1 VLKHRLLR
9 FSNAKKPDLVLG
21 FFSELGMIIRVLIM
35 MVLAGGLFWVYRI
48 SKKLTLNQ
56 LMQSEQKSGYN
67 RKLADDMPLA
77 AIQSRYSER
86 LPVLRAFAAQ
96 QQLHDRY
103 FILVDMRIPSHQA
116 RLFLMDA
123 QTNTPLIEA
132 LVSHGAGSERG
143 ADSLSF
149 SNQVGSY
156 ATSLGKYQVGESY
169 QGRFGYSYR
178 LTGLDSTNNKARER
192 AIVVHGYACI
202 PDKQRIEEPLCMSLG
217 CPAVAPA
224 VLERLRPYLDAPEK
238 PILLDIYY

>member
-1 VLKHRLLR
+1 
-9 FSNAKKPDLVLG
+9 
-21 FFSELGMIIRVLIM
+21 MIIRVLIM

-56 LMQSEQKSGYN
+56 LMQSEQRSGN
-67 RKLADDMPLA
+67 QRKVQANMHLSTIKA
-77 AIQSRYSER
+77 RYTER
-86 LPVLRAFAAQ
+86 LTALRAFAAQ
-96 QQLHDRY
+96 QHFHDRY
-103 FILVDMRIPSHQA
+103 FVLVDMRIPSHQA

-123 QTNTPLIEA
+123 ESNTPLIEA

-143 ADSLSF
+143 ADSLTF

-156 ATSLGKYQVGESY
+156 ATSLGKYQIGESY

-178 LTGLDSTNNKARER
+178 LTGLDSSNNKARER

-217 CPAVAPA
+217 CPAVSPA
-224 VLERLRPYLDAPEK
+224 VLDRLRPYLDAPEK